1 MKKRLLL
8 LGISLVFLAA
18 CGSRVEKL
26 EEFPYLP
33 AYPNMLAEV
42 NDEDLGD
49 EDIDETEEDIEEEFV
64 DKDQLKK
71 VTYTINNANEDTV
84 IKEYEEILNKDG
96 WETTLIS
103 EPALLQV
110 AKDEHRAM
118 IVVYSKKDIVKMDI
132 SSR

>member
-1 MKKRLLL
+1 MKKWFLL
-8 LGISLVFLAA
+8 LGISLAFLAA
-18 CGSRVEKL
+18 CGSRIERL

-49 EDIDETEEDIEEEFV
+49 EDIDETEDIEEELV
-64 DKDQLKK
+64 DKDELKK

-110 AKDEHRAM
+110 AKDEHTAM

>member
-1 MKKRLLL
+1 MRKWFLLL
-8 LGISLVFLAA
+8 SISLVFLAA
-18 CGSRVEKL
+18 CGSRVERL

-42 NDEDLGD
+42 NDEDLED
-49 EDIDETEEDIEEEFV
+49 EDIDETEDIDEELV

-71 VTYTINNANEDTV
+71 ATYTIKNANEDIV

-118 IVVYSKKDIVKMDI
+118 IVVYSKKDILKMDI